1 LSDEN
6 IDFKSLENLFHEK
19 AVDNKAFY
27 AKANELGAELFRDLT
42 LEQRKQRLDSEVSLI
57 IVYRTFRFDFI
68 QISRLQQELDL
79 QDRIRDEMFV
89 EYNSDVTDENT
100 KRKIQARI
108 ANVEE
113 KVQALGR
120 FS

>member
-1 LSDEN
+1 LFIEHL
-6 IDFKSLENLFHEK
+6 DF
-19 AVDNKAFY
+19 
-27 AKANELGAELFRDLT
+27 
-42 LEQRKQRLDSEVSLI
+42 I
-57 IVYRTFRFDFI
+57 II

-89 EYNSDVTDENT
+89 EYNSDVIDENT

-120 FS
+120 FFDIKLSKNQITFISFQLH

>member
-1 LSDEN
+1 LFIEHL
-6 IDFKSLENLFHEK
+6 DF
-19 AVDNKAFY
+19 
-27 AKANELGAELFRDLT
+27 
-42 LEQRKQRLDSEVSLI
+42 I
-57 IVYRTFRFDFI
+57 II

-89 EYNSDVTDENT
+89 EYNSDVIDENT

-120 FS
+120 FFDIKLSKNKIKFISFQLH